1 MTRSRASTILRKL
14 LLATATVAIASV
26 LLLAALSVWP
36 LPKTPQEGASGDF
49 LIRRVAV
56 VDVEAGLLRNEQDV
70 LILDGRIVSVG
81 TTGSIEMP
89 ESLIVIDGT
98 GKFLMPGLWDM
109 HTHSTKLS
117 SQYQHPLF
125 IANGVTGV
133 RELWGCMSEPD
144 PFFACI
150 EDRQYWNSA
159 LADHRLL
166 TPRYIGQ
173 SSYQINGGDEVPDG
187 YPDFFRARN
196 AEEARQLV
204 NYYAQA
210 GADILKV
217 YNELSPEAYHALADE
232 AHKRGLWVDG
242 HRPRRVSLEDMLAA
256 RQRSVEHARI
266 FLEECYA
273 GADELRA
280 LADPSSAF
288 TPDLRRRL
296 VDEHDEE
303 RCRSLID
310 QFARSSTWWTPTLQT
325 MRMEALAGN
334 ADYRADPRLKYVP
347 YLFRKLLWEPD
358 ADRMAAG
365 GADASGRNIHAEM
378 YQLAL
383 QHVGQAHAAGAK
395 LLAGTDAF
403 DTYVFP
409 GFSMHDELVE
419 LVAAG
424 LSPAAALRT
433 ATINAAIFSGVGD
446 AYGSIAVGKAADMI
460 LLNADPLLDI
470 RNTQQIGGL
479 FFNGQY
485 FDRVSLDRLLAF
497 VERRAGSVHSNLHL
511 FWAALRSPLQRVQ
524 FAD

>member
-1 MTRSRASTILRKL
+1 MLRKL
-14 LLATATVAIASV
+14 SLAIATFTIALM
-26 LLLAALSVWP
+26 LLLAALLAWP
-36 LPKTPQEGASGDF
+36 LPEMPREGASGDF
-49 LIRRVAV
+49 VIRRVAV
-56 VDVEAGLLRNEQDV
+56 VDVEAGAIRNDQDV

-81 TTGSIEMP
+81 AAGSVGMRD
-89 ESLIVIDGT
+89 SLIAIDGT
-98 GKFLMPGLWDM
+98 GQFLMPGLWDM
-109 HTHSTKLS
+109 HTHSTALS

-125 IANGVTGV
+125 IANGITGV
-133 RELWGCMSEPD
+133 RDLWGCMSEPD

-150 EDRQYWNSA
+150 EDRQHWNSA
-159 LADHRLL
+159 LADHSLL
-166 TPRYIGQ
+166 TPRYIGH

-187 YPDFFRARN
+187 FPDFFRARN

-204 NYYAQA
+204 TYYAEA

-217 YNELSPEAYHALADE
+217 YTELSPEAYRALADE
-232 AHKRGLWVDG
+232 AHNRGLWVDG

-256 RQRSVEHARI
+256 RQRSVEHARL

-273 GADELRA
+273 GADDLRA
-280 LADPSSAF
+280 LVDASAAF
-288 TPDLRRRL
+288 TPDLRRRM

-310 QFARSSTWWTPTLQT
+310 QFARSNTWWTPTLQT
-325 MRMEALAGN
+325 MRMEAFAGN
-334 ADYRADPRLKYVP
+334 AEYRADPRLKYVP

-358 ADRMAAG
+358 ADRMAASG
-365 GADASGRNIHAEM
+365 TDASGRNIHAEM

-395 LLAGTDAF
+395 VLAGTDAF

-409 GFSMHDELVE
+409 GFSMHDELAA

-433 ATINAAIFSGVGD
+433 ATIDAAIFSGVED
-446 AYGSIAVGKAADMI
+446 AYGSIAVGKTADMI
-460 LLNADPLLDI
+460 LLNANPLLDI

-485 FDRVSLDRLLAF
+485 FDRGSLDRLLRF
-497 VERRAGSVHSNLHL
+497 VERRADSLHGNLHL
-511 FWAALRSPLQRVQ
+511 FWAAVRSPLQRVQ